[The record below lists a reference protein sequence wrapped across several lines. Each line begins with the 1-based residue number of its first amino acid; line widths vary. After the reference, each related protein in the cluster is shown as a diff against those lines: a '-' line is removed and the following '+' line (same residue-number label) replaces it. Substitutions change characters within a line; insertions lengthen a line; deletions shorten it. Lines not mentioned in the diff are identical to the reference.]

1 MKRRQYLM
9 TDIYYRNK
17 DDDKWY
23 FWSYTDGDPTGR
35 EYTAWYP
42 EDMPPLLDKIVEY
55 LNSHIVCIYEKTI
68 NPVELKFNL
77 RRCPE
82 PDEPNYGSLEE
93 YWETQECIFSK
104 SKTELN

>member
-9 TDIYYRNK
+9 TNICYRNEG
-17 DDDKWY
+17 DDKWY

-55 LNSHIVCIYEKTI
+55 LNSYIVCIYEKTI

-77 RRCPE
+77 RRQPE
-82 PDEPNYGSLEE
+82 PDESNYGFREE
-93 YWETQECIFSK
+93 YWETQECHFTK
-104 SKTELN
+104 HKTELV